1 MKKITIKEL
10 LYKSEEVRKFCE
22 ENNLTEQE
30 MILNMAPLFTY
41 KEGLDECKNC
51 NGKVCNASVKEM
63 YPTITLDLNRHVEVK
78 YNECPKVKAFHP
90 GNFEVISY
98 TDNDIDIQVTSA
110 RKELLKVLNEFYD
123 NYFSSNKQFV
133 KGIYL
138 YGECG
143 VGKSLI
149 VYQFAKNLVSKG
161 AKVIFA
167 YYPDLVREL
176 QNSFG
181 TVKLEKLIIK
191 LKTVDILIL
200 DDIARE
206 ANTAYIRDQIL
217 GPILQYRCDNNLPM
231 FVTSNRNFDLL
242 EKHLSETNNLIDT
255 VKGKALIARFKYL
268 MKEYELK
275 DRDFRSEKF

>member
-1 MKKITIKEL
+1 MNKITIKEL
-10 LYKSEEVRKFCE
+10 LFKSEEVKKFCE
-22 ENNLTEQE
+22 DHNLTEQE
-30 MILNMAPLFTY
+30 MVLNMAPLFTY
-41 KEGLDECKNC
+41 KEGIDECKKC
-51 NGKVCNASVKEM
+51 NGKVCNASVNEM
-63 YPTITLDLNRHVEVK
+63 YPTLTIDANRRVEVK
-78 YNECPKVKAFHP
+78 YSDCLKAKALHP
-90 GNFEVISY
+90 GNLEVISY
-98 TDNDIDIQVTSA
+98 TENDIDIQVTPA
-110 RKELLKVLNEFYD
+110 RIELLKVFNEFYD
-123 NYFSSNKQFV
+123 SYFSADKQFI

-143 VGKSLI
+143 VGKSLLI
-149 VYQFAKNLVSKG
+149 YQFAKKLVSKG

-275 DRDFRSEKF
+275 DRDFRSENF